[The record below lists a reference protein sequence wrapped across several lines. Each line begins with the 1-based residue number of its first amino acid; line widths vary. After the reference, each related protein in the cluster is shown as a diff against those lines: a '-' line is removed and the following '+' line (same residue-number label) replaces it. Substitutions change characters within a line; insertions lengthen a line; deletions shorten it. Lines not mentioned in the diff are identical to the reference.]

1 MFPSKLSIA
10 LAVCFMYIKKKSSD
24 HCTIFFFICAQ
35 MGTVVD
41 EGTDFY
47 SSRLTK
53 KQRKQTLVEELM
65 ADANIRQ
72 YVKTFI
78 VLPIFDISKQHAER
92 QYSYFDLQRHLL
104 KYSVHF
110 KMVP

>member
-1 MFPSKLSIA
+1 M
-10 LAVCFMYIKKKSSD
+10 VIKI
-24 HCTIFFFICAQ
+24 IFQ

-72 YVKTFI
+72 YVGLSLSNLILFNVYKSCLFR
-78 VLPIFDISKQHAER
+78 FN
-92 QYSYFDLQRHLL
+92 
-104 KYSVHF
+104 
-110 KMVP
+110 